1 MKKVF
6 TLVIIAAIAFLSCS
20 KKNNDPIPVNFSLG
34 DSTVTIAGD
43 VYPVIKIGPQMWT
56 SINYHGPGGI
66 FNTGYLDRYNV
77 QHGKL
82 YTPLEA
88 AQIALPAGWRIPTY
102 DDYLNLL
109 ISRGAIQN
117 SDGSYSA
124 TLAVAQSLMA
134 TSGWQEGGG
143 NNHSG
148 FTALPTG
155 FYHLDNFYGTGNGAS
170 FLHSSIAGTPPDRG
184 FTIGPGPDGKPFIY
198 LGIVLLDE
206 DRCSVRFIKSY

>member
-6 TLVIIAAIAFLSCS
+6 TLVTITAIAFLSCS
-20 KKNNDPIPVNFSLG
+20 KKNNDPIPLNLKAV
-34 DSTVTIAGD
+34 DSTVTISGD
-43 VYPVIKIGPQMWT
+43 VYPVIKIGTQTWT
-56 SINYHGPGGI
+56 SVNYRGPGGI
-66 FNTGYLDRYNV
+66 FNTGFMDAENV

-82 YTPLEA
+82 YTTQEA
-88 AQIALPAGWRIPTY
+88 GQVVLPAGWRLPSY
-102 DDYLNLL
+102 DDYLTLL
-109 ISRGAIQN
+109 IARGARQN

-134 TSGWQEGGG
+134 TTGWEEGGG
-143 NNHSG
+143 NNYSG
-148 FTALPTG
+148 FTAMPTG

-170 FLHSSIAGTPPDRG
+170 FLHTAIAGTPPDLG

-206 DRCSVRFIKSY
+206 DRCSLRFVKDY

>member
-1 MKKVF
+1 MKKLF
-6 TLVIIAAIAFLSCS
+6 TLVIVVTTAFSACS
-20 KKNNDPIPVNFSLG
+20 KKNNEPIPLNLKSS

-43 VYPVIKIGPQMWT
+43 VYPVVKIGTQTWT
-56 SINYHGPGGI
+56 SVNYRGPGGI
-66 FNTGYLDRYNV
+66 FNTGYLDGYNV

-82 YTPLEA
+82 YTPQEA
-88 AQIALPAGWRIPTY
+88 SQITLPAGWRLPTY
-102 DDYLNLL
+102 DDYLNLM
-109 ISRGAIQN
+109 ITRGARQN

-134 TSGWQEGGG
+134 TFGWDEGGG
-143 NNHSG
+143 NNYSG

-155 FYHLDNFYGTGNGAS
+155 FYHLNNFYGTGNGAS
-170 FLHSSIAGTPPDRG
+170 FLHSSIEGTPPDLG

-206 DRCSVRFIKSY
+206 DRCSVRFVKGN

>member
-6 TLVIIAAIAFLSCS
+6 TLVIIVVVAFLSCS
-20 KKNNDPIPVNFSLG
+20 KKNNDPIPVNLKPA

-43 VYPVIKIGPQMWT
+43 VYLVVKIGTQIWT
-56 SINYHGPGGI
+56 AANYRGPGGI
-66 FNTGYLDRYNV
+66 FNTGYMDRYNV

-82 YTPLEA
+82 YTPQEA
-88 AQIALPAGWRIPTY
+88 TQVVLPSGWRIPTY
-102 DDYLNLL
+102 DDYLTML
-109 ISRGAIQN
+109 ITRGAKQN

-134 TSGWQEGGG
+134 TSGWEEGGG
-143 NNHSG
+143 NNYSG

-170 FLHSSIAGTPPDRG
+170 FLHSALAGTSPDLG
-184 FTIGPGPDGKPFIY
+184 FTIGPGPNGKPFIY

-206 DRCSVRFIKSY
+206 DRCSLRFVKDN